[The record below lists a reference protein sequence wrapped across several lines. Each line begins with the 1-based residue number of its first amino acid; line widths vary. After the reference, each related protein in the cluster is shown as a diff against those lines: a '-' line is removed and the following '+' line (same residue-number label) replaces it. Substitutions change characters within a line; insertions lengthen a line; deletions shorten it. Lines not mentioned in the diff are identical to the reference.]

1 MPKCGGKI
9 ILVCN
14 VYNTNYHLEKLAVK
28 WIQLNFT
35 LFCGIPP
42 IQDQL
47 LLIIIIM
54 NRQYHILSELYLEG
68 IISLDC

>member
-1 MPKCGGKI
+1 MPKCGEKI
-9 ILVCN
+9 ILVCKC
-14 VYNTNYHLEKLAVK
+14 VYTNDHLEKLAVK
-28 WIQLNFT
+28 WIRLNFT

-54 NRQYHILSELYLEG
+54 NRQCHMLSELYLEG
-68 IISLDC
+68 IVSLDC